1 VESLL
6 GMLFPLCKKGT
17 MKAETKLDGLDVGD
31 VLGDVVGEILRL
43 VVGVLEDGG

>member
-1 VESLL
+1 
-6 GMLFPLCKKGT
+6 